1 MVWASCLE
9 EEAAG
14 HRNRH
19 LGIGRGVVAE
29 ADRRQETAKA
39 FPSHLDQIS
48 GRGAGVKAVPLMWG
62 HGDVGLRKAGSRA
75 LRAGELLPCGFG
87 GGNLGFGASSVP
99 KVPWPRVGGHVAP
112 SAQGHSAPACRPVRA
127 GTVQSGPACSGLFA
141 ACSLLGEEPSVIN
154 KQRTRMARV
163 KAARHRAAPG
173 SPPPPPWGPATRTHR
188 PPCPHWIGLPQ
199 LSHAP
204 SLPETP
210 SSAPPRPLPPSLF
223 LQPTTWQCIREP
235 SLTPKRPSG

>member
-87 GGNLGFGASSVP
+87 GGNLGSGASSVP

-173 SPPPPPWGPATRTHR
+173 SPPAPAVWSGHPDT
-188 PPCPHWIGLPQ
+188 Q
-199 LSHAP
+199 ASLS
-204 SLPETP
+204 SLDR
-210 SSAPPRPLPPSLF
+210 SAPAQSRTLPA
-223 LQPTTWQCIREP
+223 
-235 SLTPKRPSG
+235 

>member
-19 LGIGRGVVAE
+19 LGIGGGVVAE

-87 GGNLGFGASSVP
+87 GGNLGSGASSVP

-127 GTVQSGPACSGLFA
+127 GTVQSGPACSA
-141 ACSLLGEEPSVIN
+141 VCSLQSSRGGAINN
-154 KQRTRMARV
+154 KQTKDKNGTCQGCEAQGCTRLTPRPRRGVQPPGHTGLLVLTGSVCPSSVAHSPCLRRPPP
-163 KAARHRAAPG
+163 RHLAHSLPPCAF
-173 SPPPPPWGPATRTHR
+173 SPPHGNV
-188 PPCPHWIGLPQ
+188 
-199 LSHAP
+199 SE
-204 SLPETP
+204 SL
-210 SSAPPRPLPPSLF
+210 L
-223 LQPTTWQCIREP
+223 
-235 SLTPKRPSG
+235 

>member
-19 LGIGRGVVAE
+19 LGIGGGVVAE

-87 GGNLGFGASSVP
+87 GGNLGSGASSAP

-141 ACSLLGEEPSVIN
+141 ACSLLGEEPSIIN

-173 SPPPPPWGPATRTHR
+173 SPPAPAVGSSHPDT
-188 PPCPHWIGLPQ
+188 Q
-199 LSHAP
+199 ASLS
-204 SLPETP
+204 SLDR
-210 SSAPPRPLPPSLF
+210 SAPAQSRTLPA
-223 LQPTTWQCIREP
+223 
-235 SLTPKRPSG
+235 

>member
-19 LGIGRGVVAE
+19 LGIGGGVVAE

-87 GGNLGFGASSVP
+87 GGNLRSGASSVP

-141 ACSLLGEEPSVIN
+141 ACSLLGEEPSIIN

-173 SPPPPPWGPATRTHR
+173 SPPRPRRGVQPPGHTGLLVLTGSVCPSSVAHAPCLRRPPPRHLAHSL
-188 PPCPHWIGLPQ
+188 PPCAFSPPHGNV
-199 LSHAP
+199 SE
-204 SLPETP
+204 SL
-210 SSAPPRPLPPSLF
+210 L
-223 LQPTTWQCIREP
+223 
-235 SLTPKRPSG
+235 

>member
-19 LGIGRGVVAE
+19 LGIGGGVVAE

-87 GGNLGFGASSVP
+87 GGETWALEPPLYPRCPGPGWAGTSP
-99 KVPWPRVGGHVAP
+99 PLPRVTAP
-112 SAQGHSAPACRPVRA
+112 QRADLCGPALCRA
-127 GTVQSGPACSGLFA
+127 GQLVLLFA
-141 ACSLLGEEPSVIN
+141 ACSLLGEEPSIIN

-173 SPPPPPWGPATRTHR
+173 SPPAPAVGSSHPDT
-188 PPCPHWIGLPQ
+188 Q
-199 LSHAP
+199 ASLS
-204 SLPETP
+204 SLDR
-210 SSAPPRPLPPSLF
+210 SAPAQSRTLPA
-223 LQPTTWQCIREP
+223 
-235 SLTPKRPSG
+235 

>member
-19 LGIGRGVVAE
+19 LGIGGGVVAE

-87 GGNLGFGASSVP
+87 GGKPGLWSLLCTQGALAQGGRARRPLCPGSQRPSVQTCAGRHCAERASLFWAVCSLQSSRGGAINNKQTKDKNGTCQGCEAQGCTRLTPRPRRGVQPPGHTGLLVLTGSVCPSSVAHSP
-99 KVPWPRVGGHVAP
+99 CLRRPPPRQLA
-112 SAQGHSAPACRPVRA
+112 HSLPPCAFSPPHGNV
-127 GTVQSGPACSGLFA
+127 SE
-141 ACSLLGEEPSVIN
+141 SLL
-154 KQRTRMARV
+154 
-163 KAARHRAAPG
+163 
-173 SPPPPPWGPATRTHR
+173 
-188 PPCPHWIGLPQ
+188 
-199 LSHAP
+199 
-204 SLPETP
+204 
-210 SSAPPRPLPPSLF
+210 
-223 LQPTTWQCIREP
+223 
-235 SLTPKRPSG
+235 